1 MFPSWKVSKCT
12 LENRIVIYCS
22 KNSLCGIGG
31 SDAGDSNGTG
41 ECERREN
48 PPGRGRPAAG
58 VVQHPP
64 GPSRALPPVPPPRH
78 EGTGAAAG
86 VRAVV
91 PEGTDPPGDESESGG
106 ADPGGAAGADLRV
119 GPPTPLYR
127 AEGLGAGLD
136 SPARIYVD

>member
-64 GPSRALPPVPPPRH
+64 GPSRALPPVPHPGTKEPVPPQAFEPLFPTELIRQ
-78 EGTGAAAG
+78 EMSPN
-86 VRAVV
+86 RPQRI
-91 PEGTDPPGDESESGG
+91 PEGLR
-106 ADPGGAAGADLRV
+106 AAYLRLRR
-119 GPPTPLYR
+119 PRPLYR
-127 AEGLGAGLD
+127 AKPLE
-136 SPARIYVD
+136 